1 MALHTGD
8 SVTCA
13 VCNRKFDSAD
23 SLAMHTAVH
32 SEIAPPQSPT
42 PLVTISTIAGKT
54 TMAGSTMAMIAVT
67 SAMTTAA
74 TITTTATATTMT
86 TVETSDSQKP
96 YQCQHCG
103 RRFTRPHE
111 KVKHERIH
119 TGEKPHACEVHRH
132 SRLWLDS
139 IRSQMS
145 QLIMNNARNTMCSA
159 HLCSLA
165 NVSVTRL
172 LLIRVSQLIILRA
185 SFRIDCFAREKYESF

>member
-32 SEIAPPQSPT
+32 SELAPPQSPT
-42 PLVTISTIAGKT
+42 SLASIPVSIAGKT
-54 TMAGSTMAMIAVT
+54 TMAGSTMATMIAVT
-67 SAMTTAA
+67 SATTTAM
-74 TITTTATATTMT
+74 TITTTATGTTMT
-86 TVETSDSQKP
+86 TVEANDSQKP

-132 SRLWLDS
+132 SWLWLDS
-139 IRSQMS
+139 IRNQMS

-159 HLCSLA
+159 YFCLLV
-165 NVSVTRL
+165 NV
-172 LLIRVSQLIILRA
+172 
-185 SFRIDCFAREKYESF
+185 